1 MGRASEAK
9 GNQWWQ
15 DNFDDQTK
23 AAAAMLG
30 SDAVKTYFGDAISS
44 DADFIANI
52 YKNTLNKSADGSDG
66 TTPDAAGINY
76 WIGRLDGS
84 TGSQLTRAE
93 MIVKF
98 IEVARASDT
107 VSGTQFSNRVSVSD
121 YAAENL
127 LEAPEGYKELLS
139 FHNSGDKG
147 LVVTDTATSVD
158 FADGLI
164 DALSGGSTV
173 DGFTLTEN
181 TDIESASVFNAP
193 MVYTPNGSDR
203 ILSLQ
208 DEDTLTGEGDN
219 ATLNATLGNI
229 NADEGTT
236 ATVTPTLKNIKN
248 INIDWTGNTKTL
260 DLRYADST
268 ESIHL
273 NKITSDAG
281 DITVDNIS
289 TNVTDLKVAHSA
301 DQETDVTFAYR
312 KGILK
317 GTDDKLDLTLD
328 NVIAGDI
335 VQGSTANSTEGF
347 ETLNIKASNGVDL
360 QSIKINELQNVK
372 ITGSDDLSIVSL
384 TPTAPIRN
392 DAPEYNNLNQDS
404 GLFSANSAG
413 IKMIDASEFKDD
425 ITLDISSAM
434 GKKIDPNDSGKAFYG
449 EVKGGEG
456 NDKFYTSSAVA
467 GNDAIDKAHNII
479 DGGAGENTL
488 VSTVGGITNDAEIK
502 NIQTLELREQN
513 TNTATFGADGIWG
526 TSDDING
533 TTVDMDAFDDKL
545 VKIFMRDEDAGAT
558 KFDLNDVTK
567 TQAENGLTLAH
578 ATSATAGMG
587 ATGNTVVDVSLADA
601 KGSDD
606 TVALTIV
613 NDKNQG
619 NLFNYTLVASGKDSD
634 QINPTTDA
642 NRSSLTKYDGDAVE
656 NITIHDKD
664 TETNVLTLTNI
675 YDHSGTITLDG
686 GVAGDTF
693 TVAGT
698 INAKTIDASGQ
709 MSNVHIAVGDTLGTI
724 SPIAQAV
731 KLGTG
736 DDVLTFVG
744 TDELGAGDTLVDAGG
759 NDTVRATFSKD
770 AALDLKGIEN
780 LHVSATENIT
790 LDMAKADVSNL
801 VLLSN
806 TATDNTTGSQEV
818 DNNGVVEMN
827 EPTAGNPNNIIT
839 LKNTKLTEL
848 NFFADADS
856 TDQKGPTATPP
867 EPFIDDSFQHRFNGV
882 TLANNTGDTLKVN
895 INTSLDA
902 NQLTSTGG
910 GAKDNGTTPAYDIG
924 KIEAHGI
931 KSMDIIVGNES
942 TTAEVTTQIH
952 NIYAKN
958 MDTLTATTTGNLNLG
973 TVSGSALNNSL
984 KTFDM
989 MAVKGKVTADVISL
1003 GDNAVVK
1010 LANGSHDFSA
1020 LGSSGKD
1027 IHITSG
1033 NGNSKIE
1040 GTGQDDTIVT
1050 GSGNDKVYGDRGDN
1064 VISVG
1069 AGNDAVTAKDGNDTV
1084 DFGTGF
1090 GIYADNYGT
1099 QQDGTQATNTVSL
1112 KSGIV
1117 ATYIDVKGDS
1127 EIKDL
1132 NGNVVSLGDFNS
1144 NLNVNN
1150 VIATGTADDVIQV
1163 LAVGEGS
1170 TLTVSWTGDTLNTN
1184 NAVLDGARADLDTIA
1199 GTSNVSSNN
1208 LVIQTTAGAHTFDGG
1223 AGNDVYITTTNA
1235 VTDTVTFNGG
1245 SGNDAVVGSMGADEI
1260 TGGTGADMIA
1270 LQNRAISY
1278 DAQRD
1283 TVKIADG
1290 ESTASG
1296 YDIISGFD
1304 TTATTGDTLDLAS
1317 TTIATNVVADITA
1330 AGSISSYTVL
1340 ADGVVTFQDSLGKTH
1355 NVGTSS
1361 DSFKPGTANAG
1372 EFSLK
1377 DALAFL
1383 GSNITNGET
1392 VLFQYDQD
1400 GDGDID
1406 TQDASFVFQGGA
1418 SDTVVM
1424 LTHDPINGTT
1434 FTGISDTDVAGSIF
1448 IS

>member
-1 MGRASEAK
+1 MALTKTEVSQLYVAIFNRASEGE
-9 GNQWWQ
+9 GNKYWQ
-15 DNFDDQTK
+15 TNQPDMATTANVMLNTDD
-23 AAAAMLG
+23 A
-30 SDAVKTYFGDAISS
+30 KTYFGSS
-44 DADFIANI
+44 LDSDQAFIEHI
-52 YKNTLNKSADGSDG
+52 YKNTLNKTVTDDPDGIAYWVNELTNGKSRGEVVAALVTAVGDYKDATDPTTKAAYDQFTNRVEVSNYTVDHLQKAPSNYATSLNFGADLAVTSDPTTIKTAEDAVNILASAVTLTVG
-66 TTPDAAGINY
+66 TDIKTAPLFDAPMSYTPD
-76 WIGRLDGS
+76 
-84 TGSQLTRAE
+84 
-93 MIVKF
+93 
-98 IEVARASDT
+98 
-107 VSGTQFSNRVSVSD
+107 
-121 YAAENL
+121 
-127 LEAPEGYKELLS
+127 
-139 FHNSGDKG
+139 
-147 LVVTDTATSVD
+147 
-158 FADGLI
+158 
-164 DALSGGSTV
+164 
-173 DGFTLTEN
+173 
-181 TDIESASVFNAP
+181 
-193 MVYTPNGSDR
+193 GSDR
-203 ILSLQ
+203 ILTLQ
-208 DEDTLTGEGDN
+208 DEDILTGSGDN
-219 ATLNATLGNI
+219 ATLNVTLGNT

-248 INIDWTGNTKTL
+248 INVDWTGNTKTL

-268 ESIHL
+268 ESIHI
-273 NKITSDAG
+273 NKITSDANNQNNQNNQAG
-281 DITVDNIS
+281 IRVNNIS

-301 DQETDVTFAYR
+301 DQTTNVTFAYR

-328 NVIAGDI
+328 NVIAGNI
-335 VQGSTANSTEGF
+335 TQNSTAGSIEGF

-360 QSIKINELQNVK
+360 KSININELQNVK

-384 TPTAPIRN
+384 TPTAPAGG
-392 DAPEYNNLNQDS
+392 APEYNKLNQNS
-404 GLFSANSAG
+404 GLFNTNSAG
-413 IKMIDASEFKDD
+413 IKMIDASEFKGD

-434 GKKIDPNDSGKAFYG
+434 GRKVDPNDSGKAFYG

-479 DGGAGENTL
+479 DGGEGENTL
-488 VSTVGGITNDAEIK
+488 VSTVGGITNDADIK
-502 NIQTLELREQN
+502 NIQTLELRDQNANIPN
-513 TNTATFGADGIWG
+513 TNNNATSGGDNIWG
-526 TSDDING
+526 TSDDTNG

-545 VKIFMRDEDAGAT
+545 VKIFMRDEDVGAT

-578 ATSATAGMG
+578 ATSATAGRG

-664 TETNVLTLTNI
+664 TESNILTLTNI

-759 NDTVRATFSKD
+759 NDTVRAIFSKD

-806 TATDNTTGSQEV
+806 TATDNTTNSKEV

-827 EPTAGNPNNIIT
+827 EPNAGKPDKIIT
-839 LKNTKLTEL
+839 LKNTELTEL
-848 NFFADADS
+848 NFFADADKES
-856 TDQKGPTATPP
+856 GY
-867 EPFIDDSFQHRFNGV
+867 SFQHKFNGV
-882 TLANNTGDTLKVN
+882 TLANNIGDTLKVN
-895 INTSLDA
+895 INTSLDRPG
-902 NQLTSTGG
+902 S
-910 GAKDNGTTPAYDIG
+910 GAKDNGATPAYDIG

-942 TTAEVTTQIH
+942 TTNPVTTHIN
-952 NIYAKN
+952 NIYSRN
-958 MDTLTATTTGNLNLG
+958 METLTATTTTGNLKLD

-989 MAVKGKVTADVISL
+989 SAVKGDVTANVISL

-1010 LANGSHDFSA
+1010 LANGNHDFSA
-1020 LGSSGKD
+1020 LGSAGKG

-1040 GTGQDDTIVT
+1040 GTTQDDTIVT
-1050 GSGNDKVYGDRGDN
+1050 GFGNDKVYGDRGDN

-1069 AGNDAVTAKDGNDTV
+1069 AGNDAVTTKDGNDTV

-1099 QQDGTQATNTVSL
+1099 NLDGTQATNTVSL

-1117 ATYIDVKGDS
+1117 ATYIDVQGDS
-1127 EIKDL
+1127 IVKDDT
-1132 NGNVVSLGDFNS
+1132 NNEVVSLSDYNS
-1144 NLNVNN
+1144 NLNVHN
-1150 VIATGTADDVIQV
+1150 VHSEHTADDVIQV
-1163 LAVGEGS
+1163 LAVGKGS
-1170 TLTVSWTGDTLNTN
+1170 TLTVSWTGDKLNIE
-1184 NAVLDGARADLDTIA
+1184 NAVLDGARADKDTIE
-1199 GTSNVSSNN
+1199 GNVSSNN
-1208 LVIQTTAGAHTFDGG
+1208 LVIQTTNKDHTFNGG
-1223 AGNDVYITTTNA
+1223 AGNDVYITTTSG
-1235 VTDTVTFNGG
+1235 TSETVKFNGG
-1245 SGNDAVVGSMGADEI
+1245 SGNDAVVGSMGSDEI
-1260 TGGTGADMIA
+1260 TGGTGADMIV
-1270 LQNRAISY
+1270 LQNRGISY
-1278 DAQRD
+1278 DGQRD
-1283 TVKIADG
+1283 TVHIADG

-1296 YDIISGFD
+1296 YDIITGFD
-1304 TTATTGDTLDLAS
+1304 ATDTSNRDTLDLAS
-1317 TTIATNVVADITA
+1317 TTIASEKSTTTGTA
-1330 AGSISSYTVL
+1330 AGSIFKYEVS
-1340 ADGVVTFQDSLGKTH
+1340 DKGVVTFQDKQENEH
-1355 NVGTSS
+1355 KVGT
-1361 DSFKPGTANAG
+1361 DTAG

-1383 GSNITNGET
+1383 GSNIKDGET
-1392 VLFQYDQD
+1392 VFFNYDLD

-1406 TQDASFVFQGGA
+1406 TRDASFVFQGGA

-1434 FTGISDTDVAGSIF
+1434 FSGITNDNNNPGDNLIL